1 MQVRVKEHKSK
12 FIDLRNR
19 RSVHIALRTETHKE
33 IKKALA
39 ERDISMQE
47 MFQRFSEL
55 VVSMDRRAVKI
66 LDELERDKREGS
78 LKRIQNPPIDYRS
91 TETIYD
97 MIAKEQVIENAQNE
111 DGDEEDTGGI

>member
-1 MQVRVKEHKSK
+1 
-12 FIDLRNR
+12 
-19 RSVHIALRTETHKE
+19 
-33 IKKALA
+33 
-39 ERDISMQE
+39 MQE